1 MRFREDSPASQ
12 FGRSGKARDE
22 SAVRHG
28 IRPGLFYGM
37 FAALLV
43 TNAATLVAL
52 FMGPEIGA
60 IVNGQSAQVIAAYED
75 RVAQLRLEVDR
86 LHSRNYAQT
95 GDINLQLQEISQQ
108 QEVLTE
114 QHQYVKA
121 LAEKASEL
129 GLDVAAL
136 PASTSPIA
144 ASDPAASPADQ
155 VAATSA
161 NVQQMLTESRS
172 AMASLSR
179 SASQSADAILGELRT
194 IGIQPDIPAN
204 DAAGGPLLPP
214 VEGAQNDDLVDD
226 ANVVMSALLRFK
238 AAREAI
244 DAAPVHTPYD
254 GTLRISSTFG
264 NRRDPF
270 TGRAAFHSGI
280 DFPAPSGTSV
290 LSAGAG
296 KVSFVGQRS
305 GYGNV
310 VEVDHGNG
318 LVTRYGHLSAF
329 LVKEGQIVAT
339 GTPIAK
345 VGSTGRS
352 TGPHLHFE
360 VRRDDNAVNPQQF
373 LNVGKRL
380 QQFAAV

>member
-1 MRFREDSPASQ
+1 VRFREDSPASQ

-52 FMGPEIGA
+52 FMGPEIGT

>member
-1 MRFREDSPASQ
+1 VRFREDSPASQ

-22 SAVRHG
+22 SAVHHG

-136 PASTSPIA
+136 PASASPIA

-194 IGIQPDIPAN
+194 IGIQPDMPAN